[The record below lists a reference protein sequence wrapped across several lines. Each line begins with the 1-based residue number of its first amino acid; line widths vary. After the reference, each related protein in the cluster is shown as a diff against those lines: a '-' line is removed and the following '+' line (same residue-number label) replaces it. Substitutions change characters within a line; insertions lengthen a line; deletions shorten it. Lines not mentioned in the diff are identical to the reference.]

1 MSNLFPNNVQH
12 STPKLLRNL
21 WQHITPNRRKQLAL
35 LLVLMVI
42 TSITEVI
49 SIGAVIPFLGVLTAP
64 EQVFSHPLAQPFIEY
79 LQFTSSDQLILPL
92 AILFGSTAILAG
104 ATRLLLVW
112 ASVRLAFLTGSDLSI
127 NIYNRTLFQPYSVHT
142 SRNSSEVINAI
153 ATKSH
158 AVIYQTL
165 LPVLTIASSIL
176 ILVVVLVALF
186 SIATEMALMTL
197 AGFGGIYTIIIIL
210 TRKRL
215 LINSQRVA
223 QDSTLVIKTLQEGL
237 GGIRDIIIDNSQKS
251 YCSIY
256 KNIEL
261 RVRKAQG
268 EIEFISSSPRF
279 LMESLGMLLIAII
292 AYIQIR
298 RSGDISSVIPLLG
311 VLALSAQRLLP
322 VLQQVYSAL
331 SNMRGSKAS
340 LEETLDF
347 LNQSLLKH
355 IDYDINPLAFRREIS
370 INNLS
375 FQHTVEGPMIFKNIN
390 LTIKKGDRVGFIG
403 DTGSGKST
411 LLDLIMGLLQPS
423 KGTLDVDG
431 YSIRVES
438 LPSWQ
443 AHIAHVPQ
451 TVFPADTTIVENIA
465 FGVDKINIDYDKVVQ
480 AATQAQISS
489 FINNLP
495 DKYQTTVGE
504 RGVKISGGQRQ
515 RIGIARALYK
525 QADVIVFDE
534 ATSALDEQTERE
546 VMKSIDSIGNNIT
559 LLIIAH
565 RLSTL
570 KNCNKL
576 VKIVHNN
583 VEVINDVNHLI
594 EKNKEDKLKRGM
606 KLN

>member
-1 MSNLFPNNVQH
+1 MDILVSE
-12 STPKLLRNL
+12 STFKQLKQL

-64 EQVFSHPLAQPFIEY
+64 DQVFVHPLAQPFIEY
-79 LQFTSSDQLILPL
+79 FQFTSSDQIILPL
-92 AILFGSTAILAG
+92 AILFGCAAVLAG
-104 ATRLLLVW
+104 ATRLLLAW
-112 ASVRLAFLTGSDLSI
+112 TSIRLAFLTGSDLSI

-142 SRNSSEVINAI
+142 SRNSSEIINAI

-158 AVIYQTL
+158 SVIYQTL

-176 ILVVVLVALF
+176 ILIAILAALF
-186 SIATEMALMTL
+186 SIATEMALMAL
-197 AGFGGIYTIIIIL
+197 VGFGGIYTVIIIF
-210 TRKRL
+210 TRKSL
-215 LINSQRVA
+215 LTNGQCVA

-261 RVRKAQG
+261 RLRKAQG

-279 LMESLGMLLIAII
+279 VMESLGMLLIAII

-322 VLQQVYSAL
+322 VLQQVYAAL
-331 SNMRGSKAS
+331 SNMRGSQAS
-340 LEETLDF
+340 LEETLRF
-347 LNQSLLKH
+347 LNQSLPKH
-355 IDYDINPLAFRREIS
+355 IDYDIINPLAFRREIS
-370 INNLS
+370 IKNLS
-375 FQHTVEGPMIFKNIN
+375 FQHAVGGPMIFKNIS
-390 LTIKKGDRVGFIG
+390 LTIKRGDRVGFIG
-403 DTGSGKST
+403 ETGSGKST

-423 KGTLDVDG
+423 KGTLEVDDC
-431 YSIRVES
+431 SITAES

-443 AHIAHVPQ
+443 THIAHVPEA
-451 TVFPADTTIVENIA
+451 VFLSDTTIIENIA
-465 FGVDKINIDYDKVVQ
+465 FGVDKKNIDYDKVVQ
-480 AATQAQISS
+480 AANRAQISS
-489 FINNLP
+489 FISNLP
-495 DKYQTTVGE
+495 YKYQTIVGE

-546 VMKSIDSIGNNIT
+546 VMKSIESIGNNIT
-559 LLIIAH
+559 ILIIAH

-576 VKIVHNN
+576 VKVVHNN
-583 VEVINDVNHLI
+583 VEIINDVNHLI
-594 EKNKEDKLKRGM
+594 EKQQGG
-606 KLN
+606 

>member
-1 MSNLFPNNVQH
+1 
-12 STPKLLRNL
+12 
-21 WQHITPNRRKQLAL
+21 
-35 LLVLMVI
+35 
-42 TSITEVI
+42 
-49 SIGAVIPFLGVLTAP
+49 
-64 EQVFSHPLAQPFIEY
+64 
-79 LQFTSSDQLILPL
+79 
-92 AILFGSTAILAG
+92 
-104 ATRLLLVW
+104 
-112 ASVRLAFLTGSDLSI
+112 
-127 NIYNRTLFQPYSVHT
+127 
-142 SRNSSEVINAI
+142 
-153 ATKSH
+153 
-158 AVIYQTL
+158 
-165 LPVLTIASSIL
+165 
-176 ILVVVLVALF
+176 
-186 SIATEMALMTL
+186 
-197 AGFGGIYTIIIIL
+197 
-210 TRKRL
+210 
-215 LINSQRVA
+215 
-223 QDSTLVIKTLQEGL
+223 
-237 GGIRDIIIDNSQKS
+237 
-251 YCSIY
+251 
-256 KNIEL
+256 
-261 RVRKAQG
+261 
-268 EIEFISSSPRF
+268 
-279 LMESLGMLLIAII
+279 
-292 AYIQIR
+292 
-298 RSGDISSVIPLLG
+298 
-311 VLALSAQRLLP
+311 
-322 VLQQVYSAL
+322 
-331 SNMRGSKAS
+331 
-340 LEETLDF
+340 
-347 LNQSLLKH
+347 
-355 IDYDINPLAFRREIS
+355 
-370 INNLS
+370 
-375 FQHTVEGPMIFKNIN
+375 MIFKNIN

-451 TVFPADTTIVENIA
+451 TVFLADTTIVENIA